1 MVLILIVAILAILS
15 LYNYQKSGIM
25 EKARDFLVMRA
36 IGSNKKSLR
45 KILFMESI
53 FVIIPSLLL
62 SIGIGMILNSII
74 LFARVTLPSILVPL
88 SLYGI
93 LFGVLTFFNF
103 LSLIPIMKK
112 FDKFSINDFNFF

>member
-1 MVLILIVAILAILS
+1 
-15 LYNYQKSGIM
+15 
-25 EKARDFLVMRA
+25 MRA